1 MSKKYMISISKDLLN
16 KIFETKK
23 FEKEYKYDVASYIDI
38 KLKQFPANLTQKELE
53 EKLKDFVL
61 QYLSKSDL
69 EEAQQ
74 SYLDE
79 YGLDA
84 INVMNNAI
92 HCFIP
97 AFQSRKYD
105 CLGCGSVLLLSYC
118 KLYFS
123 VTNRHYIF
131 YLCSACL
138 FFDLK
143 TK

>member
-1 MSKKYMISISKDLLN
+1 MSNYMISISKDLLN

-69 EEAQQ
+69 EEAQE

-79 YGLDA
+79 YGLNA
-84 INVMNNAI
+84 INVMTMQYIVSFLRSNPESTI
-92 HCFIP
+92 
-97 AFQSRKYD
+97 
-105 CLGCGSVLLLSYC
+105 VLDAEV
-118 KLYFS
+118 F
-123 VTNRHYIF
+123 HY
-131 YLCSACL
+131 
-138 FFDLK
+138 
-143 TK
+143 